1 VSDVDSPDPAWE
13 ELWAKIQ
20 HFADHTVAERRER
33 TKKAVMR
40 TCLAVLLASS
50 VFFAGFGIGHGA
62 VKRAAAPRCHVL
74 LIDRSGAPPRWEPAP
89 DALCRFARPEDD
101 LVIVIVGAA
110 PDDDQSDS
118 PGAPSAS
125 GGFASSI

>member
-1 VSDVDSPDPAWE
+1 MSDVDSPDPAWE

-33 TKKAVMR
+33 TRKAVMR
-40 TCLAVLLASS
+40 TWLAVLLASS

-74 LIDRSGAPPRWEPAP
+74 LIDRSGARPRWEPAP
-89 DALCRFARPEDD
+89 DLCRFARPEDD